1 MPAAAPKR
9 QPDVTRQR
17 LLECAFDEI
26 YRCGFRAASLD
37 AILRDSG
44 VTKGALYHHFE
55 NKTALGH
62 AVVDEM
68 VRPWIEESWRP
79 LVDADDL
86 VATALALSGELLRER
101 ADKILAYGCP
111 LNNLVNEMAPVDEG
125 FRERLQSIL
134 DDWRNGLA
142 EALRQGQQRGQL
154 RRGFEPGAAA
164 DFIIACVEG
173 SFGLAKLRQSPQV
186 LQSVMRGLAD
196 YLEQLRA

>member
-55 NKTALGH
+55 NKTALGY
-62 AVVDEM
+62 AVVDEV

-79 LVDADDL
+79 LVGAEDII
-86 VATALALSGELLRER
+86 ATALTLTRDLLRER
-101 ADKILAYGCP
+101 GEQVLTYGCP
-111 LNNLVNEMAPVDEG
+111 LNNLINEMAPVDEG
-125 FRERLQSIL
+125 FRERLESIL
-134 DDWRNGLA
+134 DDWRTGMA
-142 EALRQGQQRGQL
+142 DAIRQAQKRGQL
-154 RRGFEPGAAA
+154 RRGFDANAAA
-164 DFIIACVEG
+164 DFVIACIEG
-173 SFGLAKLRQSPQV
+173 GFGLAKLRQSPQV
-186 LQSVMRGLAD
+186 LQSVMRGLAE

>member
-1 MPAAAPKR
+1 MPAAPKR

-55 NKTALGH
+55 NKTALGY
-62 AVVDEM
+62 AVVDEI

-79 LVDADDL
+79 LLDADD
-86 VATALALSGELLRER
+86 VIGTALTLSRDLLRER
-101 ADKILAYGCP
+101 GEKVLAYGCP
-111 LNNLVNEMAPVDEG
+111 LNNLINEMAPVDEG
-125 FRERLQSIL
+125 FRTRLESIL
-134 DDWRNGLA
+134 DDWRQGMA
-142 EALRQGQQRGQL
+142 EILRQAQKRGQL
-154 RRGFEPGAAA
+154 RRGFDPEAAA
-164 DFIIACVEG
+164 DFVIACIEG
-173 SFGLAKLRQSPQV
+173 GFGLAKLRQSPQV
-186 LQSVMRGLAD
+186 VQSVMRGLGD